1 MVLHC
6 IGEKNDYDFPC
17 LGKLCVVTTARQECI
32 FCVRVIG
39 CRVLDSP
46 ALSYRLMSAAEY
58 MVVVVLELR
67 RGVVNSQR
75 RDVRQVRS
83 ALTDT

>member
-1 MVLHC
+1 MT
-6 IGEKNDYDFPC
+6 
-17 LGKLCVVTTARQECI
+17 LGKLCVVTSARQECI
-32 FCVRVIG
+32 FCVSVIG
-39 CRVLDSP
+39 CRILDSP

-58 MVVVVLELR
+58 MVVVLELR

-75 RDVRQVRS
+75 REVRQVRT